1 MAPSDPVPVAEEAPA
16 PRRPGRRKLALAAGA
31 TSLLL
36 LAGALVAGVLLRDG
50 GKAGDTASGDR
61 SGGSVTDSPQPPAG
75 AGAASVSPTPSV
87 STTGKALTHPSAHTS
102 PTGSS
107 IAAKSDRTTA
117 AADDAQ
123 AKDSTDEAGTTGSG
137 SDDATACART
147 TGSGAIT
154 GYSACASSGTV
165 TLKASFNTSES
176 FYHAFFNTDG
186 DTATGY
192 QLPYPS
198 PSALGADYMIENGVL
213 YRSRSTSWKWTA
225 VTPNPTDTVSG
236 SKYTWT
242 LPLSRIGS
250 PTGTQLVEF
259 NAGTH
264 YTPVI
269 AFSPG

>member
-1 MAPSDPVPVAEEAPA
+1 
-16 PRRPGRRKLALAAGA
+16 
-31 TSLLL
+31 
-36 LAGALVAGVLLRDG
+36 
-50 GKAGDTASGDR
+50 
-61 SGGSVTDSPQPPAG
+61 
-75 AGAASVSPTPSV
+75 V
-87 STTGKALTHPSAHTS
+87 STTGKALTHPSADTS
-102 PTGSS
+102 PTGSGTV
-107 IAAKSDRTTA
+107 AKSDRTTA
-117 AADDAQ
+117 AADDSQ
-123 AKDSTDEAGTTGSG
+123 VKDSTGEAGTTGSG

-147 TGSGAIT
+147 PGSGAIT

-236 SKYTWT
+236 SQYTWT

-269 AFSPG
+269 TFSPG

>member
-1 MAPSDPVPVAEEAPA
+1 MAPSEPVPVAEEAPA

-36 LAGALVAGVLLRDG
+36 VAGALVVGVLLRDG

-61 SGGSVTDSPQPPAG
+61 PGGSVTDSPQPPAG
-75 AGAASVSPTPSV
+75 AGAASASASPTPSV

-102 PTGSS
+102 PTGS
-107 IAAKSDRTTA
+107 ATATSDRTTA
-117 AADDAQ
+117 AADDSQ
-123 AKDSTDEAGTTGSG
+123 VKDSTG
-137 SDDATACART
+137 DDATACART

-154 GYSACASSGTV
+154 GYSACASSGTL

-192 QLPYPS
+192 QLPNPS

-225 VTPNPTDTVSG
+225 VTPNPAGTVSG

-242 LPLSRIGS
+242 LPLSGIGS
-250 PTGTQLVEF
+250 PTGTQRVEF

-269 AFSPG
+269 TFSPG

>member
-1 MAPSDPVPVAEEAPA
+1 MAP
-16 PRRPGRRKLALAAGA
+16 
-31 TSLLL
+31 TS
-36 LAGALVAGVLLRDG
+36 A
-50 GKAGDTASGDR
+50 
-61 SGGSVTDSPQPPAG
+61 
-75 AGAASVSPTPSV
+75 SPTPSV
-87 STTGKALTHPSAHTS
+87 STTATGKAGTHPSAHTS
-102 PTGSS
+102 ATGSS
-107 IAAKSDRTTA
+107 TATKSGQTA
-117 AADDAQ
+117 AAAADSAE
-123 AKDSTDEAGTTGSG
+123 KDSSDEAGTTGSG
-137 SDDATACART
+137 SDDGTTCART

-186 DTATGY
+186 NTATGY

-225 VTPNPTDTVSG
+225 VTPNPTNTVSG

-242 LPLSRIGS
+242 LPLSKIGS
-250 PTGTQLVEF
+250 PTRTQQVEF
-259 NAGTH
+259 NAGTD

-269 AFSPG
+269 TFSPN